1 MDTLILSPPA
11 CTPAEPPAGAFTL
24 AAALAGQGVEA
35 GLLDLSLEL
44 YHRVLEPPAAR
55 SAALRSALRTL
66 AEAPGGYDPE
76 RHRSA
81 LGHLHH
87 ALRGWNEAHPGW
99 KLTLMD
105 LTPPGGVHVPRRI
118 AARLETEPSP
128 FAGLWAEALDPVLDR
143 ERPRQVV
150 ISLSYLSQLAATVD
164 LAAHLRAR
172 GLAPRVGG
180 SLIRSLELTGSGLR
194 ALRDAL
200 PGVAL
205 DSGDGAALLGGCRK
219 GRGGVAPRPAG
230 RAPGSPHPGLLQR
243 LAWPRLL
250 SSRPYLSARPIVPV
264 PLSVGCYWRRCLYC
278 PDRTLPHQRVPLGAL
293 AGLLESLPTDVREAG
308 PVLHLL
314 DSALPPGATVAAL
327 NLFRDHGA
335 RFYGFARP
343 TRKWLEGD
351 RLGRCAE
358 AGARMLQLGIESGSP
373 GLLARYQK
381 GIEPADAERV
391 LDAAAEAGIR
401 TYLYLLFG
409 LPGETAADREATR
422 ALLVRRQASVDFLN
436 LSLFNLPRDCEM
448 SHRAAELGLE
458 LQPLP
463 AEVEGKDA
471 EDRRESGWK
480 NEGVERSDEGER
492 REDEGRLRLYW
503 AFRYQ
508 GTSPRQ
514 EARRFLKERLRPT
527 PAVRAAIQRTP
538 RWLRAAHLALMR
550 LPGRRAP

>member
-24 AAALAGQGVEA
+24 AAALAGHGVEA

-44 YHRVLEPPAAR
+44 YHRVLEPPATR

-66 AEAPGGYDPE
+66 RKEPGGYDPA

-87 ALRGWNEAHPGW
+87 ALRGWNAAHPGW

-128 FAGLWAEALDPVLDR
+128 FAKLWAEALDPVLDR
-143 ERPRQVV
+143 ERPRRVM
-150 ISLSYLSQLAATVD
+150 ISLAYLSQLAATVD

-172 GLAPRVGG
+172 GVTPAVGG

-205 DSGDGAALLGGCRK
+205 DSGDGAGLLGNAK
-219 GRGGVAPRPAG
+219 
-230 RAPGSPHPGLLQR
+230 PGLLQR

-250 SSRPYLSARPIVPV
+250 SPRPYLSARPIVPV

-278 PDRTLPHQRVPLGAL
+278 PDRTLPHQRVPLRAL
-293 AGLLESLPTDVREAG
+293 AGLLESLPPDVREAG

-314 DSALPPGATVAAL
+314 DSALPPGATLAAL
-327 NLFRDHGA
+327 DLFRDHGV

-358 AGARMLQLGIESGSP
+358 AGALMLQLGIESASP

-422 ALLVRRQASVDFLN
+422 SLLVRRQAAVDFLN

-448 SHRAAELGLE
+448 SHRATELGLE

-463 AEVEGKDA
+463 AEVDEVVGKDQ
-471 EDRRESGWK
+471 
-480 NEGVERSDEGER
+480 ERTRSNER
-492 REDEGRLRLYW
+492 RDAGDRPGDDGRLRLYW
-503 AFRYQ
+503 SFRYQ
-508 GTSPRQ
+508 GTSPRK
-514 EARRFLKERLRPT
+514 EARRFLEKRLRPT
-527 PAVRAAIQRTP
+527 PEVRAAIQRTP

-550 LPGRRAP
+550 LPGRREP